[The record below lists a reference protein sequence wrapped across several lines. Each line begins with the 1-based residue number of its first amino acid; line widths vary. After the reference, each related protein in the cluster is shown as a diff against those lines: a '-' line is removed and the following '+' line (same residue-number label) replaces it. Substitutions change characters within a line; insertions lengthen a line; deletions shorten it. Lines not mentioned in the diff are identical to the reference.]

1 MNNTQV
7 VIAVAYT
14 VAVAIAGVASALV
27 LRSTREKR
35 RGAVD
40 EARLSRLEGRYGV
53 LVVGFLLVLLFAT
66 IFSVPYGKTNA
77 DEGAQIVRVTA
88 QQYGWAVQ
96 PSTIQANRAVDFRL
110 VSKDVQHGFGVYDG
124 NKLVFQVQVPA
135 KDQPEQRY
143 VTSFDEPGTYEINC
157 LEFCGFQHHAM
168 RGTLKVE

>member
-1 MNNTQV
+1 MNDTQV
-7 VIAVAYT
+7 VIAVVYAI
-14 VAVAIAGVASALV
+14 AVAMAGVAAALV

-40 EARLSRLEGRYGV
+40 EGQFSKLEGRFGV
-53 LVVGFLLVLLFAT
+53 LVAGFLLVLLFST
-66 IFSVPYGKTNA
+66 IFAVPYGKTDA
-77 DEGAQIVRVTA
+77 PRGAQVVRVTA
-88 QQYGWAVQ
+88 QQFGWAVQ
-96 PSTIQANRAVDFRL
+96 PSTIRAGTPVDFRL

-124 NKLVFQVQVPA
+124 HELVFQVQVPA

-143 VTSFDEPGTYEINC
+143 VTTFDEPGTYEINC